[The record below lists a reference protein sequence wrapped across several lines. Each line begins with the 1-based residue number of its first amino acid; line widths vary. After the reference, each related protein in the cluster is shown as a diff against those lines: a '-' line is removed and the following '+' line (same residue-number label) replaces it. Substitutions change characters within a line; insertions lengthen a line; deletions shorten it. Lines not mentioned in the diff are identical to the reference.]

1 MGTRAVLAH
10 SLIAWNEKRKKS
22 ALNSAWR
29 RAMAMAIKEK
39 VLVDDV
45 RFALHGLKHRGMT
58 DTAGTRADKQQA
70 SGHKNER
77 MVDVYDYKIPI
88 AGASGKPEKTPRFL
102 HAILH
107 KGQKARAGI
116 AASP

>member
-77 MVDVYDYKIPI
+77 MVDVYDYEIPI
-88 AGASGKPEKTPRFL
+88 VSAAGKPEKAP
-102 HAILH
+102 
-107 KGQKARAGI
+107 
-116 AASP
+116 

>member
-45 RFALHGLKHRGMT
+45 RFALHGLKHCGMT
-58 DTAGTRADKQQA
+58 DTRADKQQA

-77 MVDVYDYKIPI
+77 MVDVYDHEIPI
-88 AGASGKPEKTPRFL
+88 VSAAGKPEKAP
-102 HAILH
+102 
-107 KGQKARAGI
+107 
-116 AASP
+116 